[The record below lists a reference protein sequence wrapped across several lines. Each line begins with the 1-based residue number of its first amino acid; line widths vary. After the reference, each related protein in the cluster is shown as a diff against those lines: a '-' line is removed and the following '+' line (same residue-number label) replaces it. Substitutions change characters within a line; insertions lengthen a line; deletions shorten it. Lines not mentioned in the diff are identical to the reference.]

1 MEVYDISKIQS
12 NQHSP
17 IIGWAFDG
25 YPIYGMY
32 GYNDDQSGLTA
43 ITSSYVIE
51 RTQDGGDQGY
61 NGIDDWNYV
70 DGAGDLDEC
79 NGRFGPTPEYPEG
92 RYHYVSTPLSGSPT
106 MVTDT
111 NGQNVGMIGFPYFLL
126 CYHGVADV
134 DAQDVGGGQGGGP
147 GGGGQGGGPGGGAI
161 LYSIVPEMDYLTDAY
176 EVEEIIVHAG
186 LTILILAL
194 IGAWINR
201 RLK

>member
-1 MEVYDISKIQS
+1 
-12 NQHSP
+12 
-17 IIGWAFDG
+17 
-25 YPIYGMY
+25 MY

-92 RYHYVSTPLSGSPT
+92 IYHFVSTPLSGSPS

-161 LYSIVPEMDYLTDAY
+161 LYSIVPEMNYLTDAY

-194 IGAWINR
+194 IGAWIKR